1 MAIVGAALLAGCA
14 HEAPAPARV
23 EAPAGELS
31 FDDCDVGEEST
42 VPADFP
48 RGVLAPAGPREK
60 TLVCALSAH
69 LDALGEPSM
78 FPLPS
83 EGQTYRLLWLR
94 RVGRPVSVRFELEAD
109 GAQVRGAQTAGIGGE
124 TPGELLE
131 ESTATLDPDSAREV
145 LSKVEAAGLWTR
157 PVQPAPDAVVDD
169 GSTWVFEGVRSG
181 KYRAR
186 LFHRVALSHDRG
198 FRELGQA
205 LVRSSG
211 LHVQGAVY

>member
-1 MAIVGAALLAGCA
+1 LLAGCA
-14 HEAPAPARV
+14 HEAPAPVHV
-23 EAPAGELS
+23 EAPSGELA
-31 FDDCDVGEEST
+31 FDDCVVGEEST

-48 RGVLAPAGPREK
+48 RGLLAPAGAGEK
-60 TLVCALSAH
+60 MLACALSAQ

-83 EGQTYRLLWLR
+83 EGETYRLLWLR
-94 RVGRPVSVRFELEAD
+94 RLGRPVSVRFDVEAD
-109 GAQVRGAQTAGIGGE
+109 GAQVRGAQTAGIGSE

-131 ESTATLDPDSAREV
+131 ESTSTLDPDSAREV
-145 LSKVEAAGLWTR
+145 LSRVEAAGFWAP
-157 PVQPAPDAVVDD
+157 PVQPASDALVDD
-169 GSTWVFEGVRSG
+169 GSTWVFEGVQSG

-186 LFHRVALSHDRG
+186 LFHRVALSHDRA